1 MPCESMAATK
11 RCLLAILCVILLVAF
26 GCDHGSQVKHEPV
39 RDQQKRNQEIPPATA
54 QEIKLLQEILNERP
68 GDAAALFNL
77 ALDEASI
84 GEADK
89 ALDLLQ
95 QMAGAHTGMDPREPA
110 GRAFKTLSSDP
121 RFVALVRQIEKENP
135 PVIRSQSAFAIHE
148 RDLAPEGIA
157 YDPVERNFYLSSVTK
172 SKIVRV
178 GPDGKAQD
186 FKAPG
191 QDGLGLTLGIKV
203 DAKRRFLWV
212 VSIASHP
219 EGGHSPSGVFQY
231 DLKTGK
237 LLFKHQL
244 PPGSAGFLNDVALNS
259 IGEGF
264 ATNTGTGEVFR
275 MSSDHDG
282 LESLLPAN
290 SIPQANGITLST
302 DEKVLFVAGWIGI
315 VRVDLTTKQFF
326 LLSKPRNVSDAGLDG
341 MYFYKGSLVGIQ
353 NPDLHPGRVMRYY
366 LNPAMD
372 TIIRAQ
378 VLEAYNPS
386 FDIPTTG
393 TLVGDFLHFMANTQI
408 EKRDTKNTSQDFWQ
422 DIKVVKL
429 NL

>member
-1 MPCESMAATK
+1 
-11 RCLLAILCVILLVAF
+11 
-26 GCDHGSQVKHEPV
+26 
-39 RDQQKRNQEIPPATA
+39 
-54 QEIKLLQEILNERP
+54 
-68 GDAAALFNL
+68 
-77 ALDEASI
+77 
-84 GEADK
+84 
-89 ALDLLQ
+89 
-95 QMAGAHTGMDPREPA
+95 
-110 GRAFKTLSSDP
+110 
-121 RFVALVRQIEKENP
+121 
-135 PVIRSQSAFAIHE
+135 
-148 RDLAPEGIA
+148 
-157 YDPVERNFYLSSVTK
+157 
-172 SKIVRV
+172 
-178 GPDGKAQD
+178 
-186 FKAPG
+186 
-191 QDGLGLTLGIKV
+191 
-203 DAKRRFLWV
+203 
-212 VSIASHP
+212 
-219 EGGHSPSGVFQY
+219 
-231 DLKTGK
+231 
-237 LLFKHQL
+237 
-244 PPGSAGFLNDVALNS
+244 
-259 IGEGF
+259 
-264 ATNTGTGEVFR
+264 

-393 TLVGDFLHFMANTQI
+393 TLVGDFLYFMANTQI
-408 EKRDTKNTSQDFWQ
+408 EKRDIRNTSPDFWQ